1 MGTELNFFH
10 IRDGRVER
18 FADRKPSVSPI
29 RLADIEGGYDQF
41 LNYRD
46 RCQELRDFIY
56 TTAYGEFVIDYDLKV
71 ILFFISYSELASDY
85 IRHAHDLLSRIS
97 AAWPGWQIH
106 WAGAGDG
113 QTRAYIELSRHDR
126 EQTISH
132 SPSNAENLAAL
143 IHFDSSSDLRE
154 KEVAPEFD
162 SLRKKYLSVIK
173 ACQDLYA
180 ESWQDLLPFEL
191 SERYL
196 DAVQTTVLFVSDDG
210 MYGHFHFEEAAEKLL
225 RCGNLLFQHCQRMDS
240 HVNQDERF
248 PESLKSS
255 LAVRLDGSSMVID
268 EVQKRLVIVTP
279 PKKEI
284 VARCL
289 EAVEN
294 DFWQEWEVIFDLAL
308 LMDYQMAR

>member
-126 EQTISH
+126 EQTFRH

-143 IHFDSSSDLRE
+143 IHSTSDHHK
-154 KEVAPEFD
+154 KEVVPEFD
-162 SLRKKYLSVIK
+162 SLRKKYLYVIK
-173 ACQDLYA
+173 ACQELYA
-180 ESWQDLLPFEL
+180 ESWQDLLSFEL
-191 SERYL
+191 TERYF
-196 DAVQTTVLFVSDDG
+196 DAVQTTVLFVSEDG
-210 MYGHFHFEEAAEKLL
+210 KYGNFHFEEAAEELL
-225 RCGNLLFQHCQRMDS
+225 RCGNLFHQHCQRMDS
-240 HVNQDERF
+240 YVNQDERF

-255 LAVRLDGSSMVID
+255 LAVGPDGSSMVID

-279 PKKEI
+279 PKSEN

-289 EAVEN
+289 KAVEN
-294 DFWQEWEVIFDLAL
+294 DFWQGWEVIFDLAL